1 MFILRWSLQIV
12 VIALRDLETGR
23 RKLRHSSE
31 KMHIMKY
38 GLYLYSISNYQLYCQ
53 GTTSLL

>member
-12 VIALRDLETGR
+12 VIALRYLETER
-23 RKLRHSSE
+23 RELRHSSE

-38 GLYLYSISNYQLYCQ
+38 GQYLYSISNYQLYC
-53 GTTSLL
+53 